1 MNPYTCISRV
11 NTQMFDSYVLIL
23 FLWIFIPLV
32 IMFSQGIRAYLNAKR
47 YEKRIKLLEESD
59 EFEV

>member
-1 MNPYTCISRV
+1 
-11 NTQMFDSYVLIL
+11 MFDSYVLIL

-59 EFEV
+59 EF